1 MVRIA
6 TVNDAEQLNIL
17 NDEFNGESETSI
29 DNIRN
34 SLMNNKQEVVIVADE
49 DDMLVGFVCVQ
60 LKKSFCYDEYMPEI
74 TEVYVK
80 PAYRKRG
87 LASEMITFAEAY
99 CSKNYPLHQ
108 YELLTGQ
115 ENLVAQ
121 TVYNKLGYVDDN
133 ELHLSKRVK
142 TERVY
147 TRSATYQK
155 FEVLKTNR
163 NKRYKYGEFFVEGV
177 RNINNAVENGWE
189 IVSFLYDGDRKLSDW
204 ARDKLAAVRTQVNYA
219 LRGDLLAALSGKAD
233 TSELLG
239 GRQNA
244 GRRFFA
250 HPAFGKPADRA
261 VRPPLEPRQS
271 RHDPALLRRARR
283 GGADPDRARR
293 GPVRPGRRFLDDGLV
308 LLRAGGPHVG
318 QRLGFCV
325 DRRAEGALPGLSG
338 GGHDGAPRKD
348 AFGSGLHKADD
359 AADRQRDRGPA
370 PHLQGAQRRAR
381 DDSDESARLGQFL
394 QRGLRRHSHVLR
406 SRAPTRGGNV
416 PRRSRGGRVLRDSQ
430 ILI

>member
-121 TVYNKLGYVDDN
+121 TVYFVIPFVMIFVGYILKKHPVKDMNSGNGYNTPSSRKSQEHWDYAQSIAPNIFIGIGKTLGLVEIVLCISLLFLNISAQSTVFAGVAVGIIFLFFGFY
-133 ELHLSKRVK
+133 K
-142 TERVY
+142 TE
-147 TRSATYQK
+147 TGIK
-155 FEVLKTNR
+155 
-163 NKRYKYGEFFVEGV
+163 NK
-177 RNINNAVENGWE
+177 
-189 IVSFLYDGDRKLSDW
+189 
-204 ARDKLAAVRTQVNYA
+204 
-219 LRGDLLAALSGKAD
+219 
-233 TSELLG
+233 
-239 GRQNA
+239 
-244 GRRFFA
+244 
-250 HPAFGKPADRA
+250 
-261 VRPPLEPRQS
+261 
-271 RHDPALLRRARR
+271 
-283 GGADPDRARR
+283 
-293 GPVRPGRRFLDDGLV
+293 FLDDK
-308 LLRAGGPHVG
+308 
-318 QRLGFCV
+318 F
-325 DRRAEGALPGLSG
+325 
-338 GGHDGAPRKD
+338 
-348 AFGSGLHKADD
+348 
-359 AADRQRDRGPA
+359 
-370 PHLQGAQRRAR
+370 
-381 DDSDESARLGQFL
+381 
-394 QRGLRRHSHVLR
+394 
-406 SRAPTRGGNV
+406 
-416 PRRSRGGRVLRDSQ
+416 
-430 ILI
+430 